1 MNQTILDSKVALVDE
16 ITTKFKDAAS
26 AVIVEYRG
34 LSVSEVT
41 ELRRELRNEEVD
53 FKVYKNSMVSRAVEK
68 ASFDDLKENLT
79 GPNAFAF
86 GADAVAPSRVLVDF
100 AKKHDK
106 LIIKGGMVDGK
117 VVDVEVINRLSK
129 LPNRD
134 GMLSMLLGCFQSP
147 VRSFACVLNAVKEQK
162 EEA

>member
-1 MNQTILDSKVALVDE
+1 MNQSILDSKVALVDE

-26 AVIVEYRG
+26 AVVVEYRG
-34 LSVSEVT
+34 LSVGEVT
-41 ELRRELRNEEVD
+41 ELRRQLRAEEVE
-53 FKVYKNSMVSRAVEK
+53 FKVYKNSMVSRAVDN
-68 ASFDDLKENLT
+68 ADYGDLKENLT

-86 GADAVAPSRVLVDF
+86 GGDAVAPSRVLVEF
-100 AKKHDK
+100 AKKHK
-106 LIIKGGMVDGK
+106 QLLIKGGIVDGS
-117 VVDVEVINRLSK
+117 VVDVDTINRLSK

-134 GMLSMLLGCFQSP
+134 GMISMLLGCFQSP